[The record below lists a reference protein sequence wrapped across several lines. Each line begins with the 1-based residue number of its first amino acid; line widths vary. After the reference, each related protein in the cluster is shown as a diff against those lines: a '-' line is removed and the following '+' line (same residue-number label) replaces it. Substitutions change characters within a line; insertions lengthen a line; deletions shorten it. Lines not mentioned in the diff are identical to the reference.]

1 MNLSFL
7 NFVSEAI
14 HNPTLFVIIILI
26 LGVVLVNGWTDAPNA
41 IATCVSTRSMSPK
54 KSIMMAA
61 IFNFAGVF
69 IMTLISSTVAETIY
83 NMVDFGNDTHQALI
97 ALCAGLV
104 AIVTWAV
111 LAWFFGIPTSE
122 SHALIAGVSGAA
134 IALQHGLSGINFSE
148 WSKVIYGLV
157 FSAVL
162 GFILG
167 YIFTK
172 LIQLIFKRFNRRKTI
187 PFFRK
192 TQITGAAAMAFMHGA
207 QDGQKFM
214 GIFLLGIFL
223 ANGVTGASSFEI
235 PLWLLIVISLTMTL
249 GTSIGGYKIIK
260 TVGMKMVKME
270 PYQGTA
276 ADLASATC
284 LLISSLTGMPVST
297 THTKTTAIMG
307 VGASK
312 RLSNVNWSVVK
323 EMTLAWVLT
332 FPGCGLLGFLATF
345 VFIKLFA

>member
-1 MNLSFL
+1 MNLTFI
-7 NFVSEAI
+7 NFVTEAI

-54 KSIMMAA
+54 KAIMMAA

-83 NMVDFGNDTHQALI
+83 NMVDFGSDTHQALI

-134 IALQHGLSGINFSE
+134 IALQNGLSGINFSE
-148 WSKVIYGLV
+148 WSKVLYGLV
-157 FSAVL
+157 LSALL

-172 LIQLIFKRFNRRKTI
+172 
-187 PFFRK
+187 
-192 TQITGAAAMAFMHGA
+192 
-207 QDGQKFM
+207 
-214 GIFLLGIFL
+214 
-223 ANGVTGASSFEI
+223 
-235 PLWLLIVISLTMTL
+235 
-249 GTSIGGYKIIK
+249 II
-260 TVGMKMVKME
+260 E
-270 PYQGTA
+270 
-276 ADLASATC
+276 
-284 LLISSLTGMPVST
+284 
-297 THTKTTAIMG
+297 
-307 VGASK
+307 
-312 RLSNVNWSVVK
+312 
-323 EMTLAWVLT
+323 
-332 FPGCGLLGFLATF
+332 
-345 VFIKLFA
+345 

>member
-1 MNLSFL
+1 MNLTFL

-54 KSIMMAA
+54 KAILMAA

-83 NMVDFGNDTHQALI
+83 NMVDFGTDTHQALI

-111 LAWFFGIPTSE
+111 FAWFFGIPTSE

-167 YIFTK
+167 YTFTK
-172 LIQLIFKRFNRRKTI
+172 IIELIFKKFNRRKTI

-223 ANGVTGASSFEI
+223 ANGVTGASTFEI
-235 PLWLLIVISLTMTL
+235 PIWLLVVISLTMTL

-284 LLISSLTGMPVST
+284 LLLSSLTGMPVST

-323 EMTLAWVLT
+323 EMALAWVLT

-345 VFIKLFA
+345 IFIKLFA